1 MEAIGE
7 ARAMALTAGYAPR
20 WGNAPSIETHDTVE
34 AEEEKSG
41 LPGVPAL
48 SPPSERALTCRL
60 LSPRV
65 RREPE
70 NGRGL
75 FPGGVYTQFYGFV
88 VFRMGQPC
96 ALPTWAQ

>member
-1 MEAIGE
+1 
-7 ARAMALTAGYAPR
+7 MALTAGYADR

-34 AEEEKSG
+34 AEEKSG

-48 SPPSERALTCRL
+48 SPPSERALTYRVL
-60 LSPRV
+60 RPLV